1 MKLFLFAED
10 VTATQKTL
18 LFSLLSH
25 FQLQPHGLQRTSL
38 PWPSL
43 SPGVCSISCPL
54 SQWRYP
60 TISFSVALFSFCPQ
74 SFPASGSFPVSWLFI
89 SGGQI
94 YWRFSISPSSDY
106 SGLIS
111 FRLVGCD
118 LLAVQ
123 ETLNSLFQHHSLKT
137 SILWF
142 SAFFAG
148 RFFTIWA
155 IREAQEYWSGGLTL
169 LKGIFSTQEFKWG
182 FLLCRWILYQL
193 S

>member
-123 ETLNSLFQHHSLKT
+123 ETLIVFSNTTVWKHQFFGAQHSL
-137 SILWF
+137 
-142 SAFFAG
+142 
-148 RFFTIWA
+148 
-155 IREAQEYWSGGLTL
+155 QEDSLPSEPSGKPRNTGAVA
-169 LKGIFSTQEFKWG
+169 
-182 FLLCRWILYQL
+182 
-193 S
+193 